1 MTRKTFAAAVA
12 ASVALPAI
20 AAGPTVTVID
30 DFTDQ
35 FESEQFITNASTTIN
50 DLGEASGLDAGRLL
64 VPVSPNNDEIGD
76 PVVITERPFEE
87 QIQTGLS
94 GVLGGTRTGLITD
107 IDGGSG
113 GRSNA
118 TIGNGFLTHNH
129 GSFARSVLKLT
140 YGPALGFDV
149 TNGFFSLDFVSGDLD
164 NSDDS
169 FDRPVDLTL
178 ALTSGDG
185 SSYAQTVTLLT
196 DGETKFF
203 DSSGFGDMGVDLADI
218 AQIDLTFDVGESTAT
233 DYIVSNFVFAPGEV
247 PAPGVTALLGLGGL
261 AAARR
266 RRG

>member
-30 DFTDQ
+30 DFTDP
-35 FESEQFITNASTTIN
+35 FESEQFITIAGN
-50 DLGEASGLDAGRLL
+50 DIIEIDDRSGLDAGRLL
-64 VPVSPNNDEIGD
+64 VPVSPNNDEVGD

-94 GVLGGTRTGLITD
+94 GVLGGTRIGRLTNS
-107 IDGGSG
+107 DGGSG
-113 GRSNA
+113 FKSNA
-118 TIGNGFLTHNH
+118 AIGQGVLGHSH
-129 GSFARSVLKLT
+129 VSGARSVLELT
-140 YGPALGFDV
+140 YGPDLSFDAM
-149 TNGFFSLDFVSGDLD
+149 NGFFSLDFIAGDLD
-164 NSDDS
+164 SSPN
-169 FDRPVDLTL
+169 RPVDLTL

-185 SSYAQTVTLLT
+185 SSYDQTVTLLT

-233 DYIVSNFVFAPGEV
+233 DYIVSNFAFVPGEV